1 MTAATIFC
9 SFESIQIQKLT
20 HAKLSNSKCRAV
32 GLGSLSSIS
41 SLSLA
46 IKSET
51 PCEFLL
57 GLSRSGNNFQE
68 IIEGWLDNRPD
79 QDKHLIGSGF
89 ASDVV

>member
-9 SFESIQIQKLT
+9 SLESIQIQKLT
-20 HAKLSNSKCRAV
+20 HAKLSNSKCSAG

-46 IKSET
+46 KSET
-51 PCEFLL
+51 PCEFRAL
-57 GLSRSGNNFQE
+57 GIGNYFQE
-68 IIEGWLDNRPD
+68 IIEGWLDNGLD

>member
-9 SFESIQIQKLT
+9 SLESIQIQKLT
-20 HAKLSNSKCRAV
+20 RAKLSNSKCGAG

-46 IKSET
+46 KTET
-51 PCEFLL
+51 PCEF
-57 GLSRSGNNFQE
+57 SRSGNNFQE
-68 IIEGWLDNRPD
+68 IIEGWLDNSPD

-89 ASDVV
+89 GSGVI